1 MKDFDAVVFD
11 MDGVIFDSERVTL
24 LCWLELADRYGIQGI
39 EKPYLACTGT
49 NAAKTRQIMLDAYG
63 EDFPYD
69 TYAAEA
75 SRMFHEKYDDGR
87 LPMKTGVRE
96 ILDYLKSTGKKIAL
110 ASSTRCQTVI
120 AQLTAASIID
130 YFDEVITGDMVTKS
144 KPEPDIFLLAC
155 ERIGVEPERAYAIE
169 DSFNGIRAAY
179 RGGLRPIMVPDL
191 LPADDEM
198 RALSEAVLENLEE
211 VILYLSSSYNSLP

>member
-11 MDGVIFDSERVTL
+11 MDGVIFDSERATMQ
-24 LCWLELADRYGIQGI
+24 CWLSLADKYGIENI

-49 NAAKTRQIMLDAYG
+49 TIAKTKQIMLEAYG

-69 TYAAEA
+69 EYAKEA
-75 SRMFHEKYDDGR
+75 SRMYHEKYDGGR
-87 LPMKTGVRE
+87 LPMKSGVVE
-96 ILDYLKSTGKKIAL
+96 ILDFLKSNGKKIAL
-110 ASSTRCQTVI
+110 ASSTRKQTVI
-120 AQLTAASIID
+120 NQLRDAKILD

-155 ERIGVEPERAYAIE
+155 EKIGVKPNRAYAIE
-169 DSFNGIRAAY
+169 DSFNGIRAAF

-191 LPADDEM
+191 LPANREM
-198 RALSEAVLENLEE
+198 REKAEE
-211 VILYLSSSYNSLP
+211 VIDNLDNVVLYLRN